1 MLCVDSYK
9 CISFIYFCAQDAIEM
24 FSNVVKAVKYAHGKG
39 VFHRDIKSDNILVI
53 KVGHAHTR
61 WQ

>member
-1 MLCVDSYK
+1 
-9 CISFIYFCAQDAIEM
+9 M